1 VTQPDEATCLRAMEA
16 TWPSARAWQAGG
28 FVLRDGAGGGK
39 RVSAASPIAAHPDFE
54 LAEADMI
61 ARGQVPLFQLRPEH
75 TDLHAALA
83 TRGYRV
89 FDPTLIYVAPIA
101 TLAAQAPAVR
111 LFDIWPPLAIMA
123 EIWAAGG
130 IGRARLAVMARAP
143 EPRTGLVARI
153 EDRAAGAAFC
163 AVADGIAMIH
173 AVEVARPFRRK
184 GLGQIILRG
193 AAHWAQ
199 AQGAAW
205 FGLAVTEGNTP
216 ARALYERAGMHP
228 VTRYYY
234 MQKDVTHG

>member
-1 VTQPDEATCLRAMEA
+1 MAA
-16 TWPSARAWQAGG
+16 TWPAARAWQVGG

-39 RVSAASPIAAHPDFE
+39 RVSAATPIAAGADFE

-89 FDPTLIYVAPIA
+89 FDPTLIYVAPIES
-101 TLAAQAPAVR
+101 LAQQAPAVS

-130 IGRARLAVMARAP
+130 IGQERLAVMARAP

-163 AVADGIAMIH
+163 AVVDQIAMIH
-173 AVEVARPFRRK
+173 AVEVAPAFRRR
-184 GLGQIILRG
+184 GLGQIMLRG

-199 AQGAAW
+199 PQGAVW
-205 FGLAVTEGNTP
+205 LGLAVTEGNAP
-216 ARALYERAGMHP
+216 ARALYERAGMRP
-228 VTRYYY
+228 VTRYHY
-234 MQKDVTHG
+234 MQKETAHG